1 MGARSRTP
9 TQAPAKKPGQPQQSP
24 AAGPQDQLG
33 NDAIKNAMPSGPED
47 VQSTLLEHTD
57 NASISV
63 GGRLPG
69 NLKLGEKDG
78 NSLATGEPTSF
89 SLGVGRNGLFANF
102 HPGIQVRPGSFWARA
117 ATGGITISSLYYSFQ
132 GAKADLTLD
141 TGLPGDVLDVFF
153 DFKQSIED
161 RFAAGLKGAL
171 PARLQQPG
179 FDPYTDPEL
188 PGLLQK
194 AVNGLGSAFPS
205 GAPAGGPGGPELMD
219 KIQQP
224 TITASVNPKPIEM
237 PLQDGL
243 KLILTGDA
251 ALELTAHLQG
261 NMGDAL
267 TDPRI
272 GQLDVSTRGVTVEHE
287 RGGKLASIDVR
298 SLVFGGDLSLQRFDY
313 DLALESGLSALKL
326 LGMLAQLR
334 TGQDLGIRDQN
345 AVRLDGIRAM
355 IDGETRQKLP
365 KLLKEQ
371 ILANDKALPGF
382 SLKKMFGMAP

>member
-1 MGARSRTP
+1 MSARSRTP
-9 TQAPAKKPGQPQQSP
+9 RQAPAQRPGAPAQAP
-24 AAGPQDQLG
+24 AAGPQDRLG
-33 NDAIKNAMPSGPED
+33 NDALKNALPGGPED
-47 VQSTLLEHTD
+47 VQSTLLEHT
-57 NASISV
+57 NSASISL

-69 NLKLGEKDG
+69 NLNLGEKDG

-89 SLGVGRNGLFANF
+89 SLGVGRQGLFASF
-102 HPGIQVRPGSFWARA
+102 TPGIEVRPGSFWARA
-117 ATGGITISSLYYSFQ
+117 ATGGVTISSLHYSFQ
-132 GAKADLTLD
+132 QGKADLTLD

-188 PGLLQK
+188 PQLLQK

-205 GAPAGGPGGPELMD
+205 GAGPAQGLMD
-219 KIQQP
+219 KVSQP
-224 TITASVNPKPIEM
+224 TLTASVRPKPIEM

-243 KLILTGDA
+243 KLILEGDA
-251 ALELTAHLQG
+251 AIALTAHLQG
-261 NMGDAL
+261 DLGDAL
-267 TDPRI
+267 SDPRI
-272 GQLDVSTRGVTVEHE
+272 ARLDVNTSGVTVEHE
-287 RGGKLASIDVR
+287 TGGKLASIDVR

-326 LGMLAQLR
+326 LGMLVQLR

-345 AVRLDGIRAM
+345 AVRLEWIREM

-365 KLLKEQ
+365 QILREQ
-371 ILANDKALPGF
+371 ILANDGAIPGF
-382 SLKKMFGMAP
+382 SLKRMFGLGR